1 MTNDNTK
8 GKAVRKKYQ
17 IIYADPPW
25 EVKAGPPWSSSG
37 KSQNLD
43 YPTMKLEDI
52 MSLPIKNISDDNSH
66 LYLWTINK
74 YLEQSYGVAR
84 QWGFKPSCMITWCK
98 KPHGLGLG
106 GAFVQTTEH
115 LLFCRRG
122 KLKTNKRVDTTW
134 IEHKRLRHSE
144 KPQIFRDLIL
154 QASGDLPRIELFA
167 RQKKEGW
174 DVWGNEVEC
183 DIPLDPKEW

>member
-1 MTNDNTK
+1 M
-8 GKAVRKKYQ
+8 KKYK

-37 KSQNLD
+37 KSQDLV
-43 YPTMKLEDI
+43 YPTMKLEEI
-52 MSLPIKNISDDNSH
+52 MNLPVKEIAEDDSH

-74 YLEQSYGVAR
+74 YLEQSYEVAR
-84 QWGFKPSCMITWCK
+84 SWGFKPSCVITWCK

-122 KLKTNKRVDTTW
+122 KCQPTN
-134 IEHKRLRHSE
+134 E
-144 KPQIFRDLIL
+144 
-154 QASGDLPRIELFA
+154 
-167 RQKKEGW
+167 
-174 DVWGNEVEC
+174 
-183 DIPLDPKEW
+183 

>member
-1 MTNDNTK
+1 MSKLQSPQCAN
-8 GKAVRKKYQ
+8 KKYQ

-25 EVKAGPPWSSSG
+25 EVKTGPPWSSSG
-37 KSQNLD
+37 KSQNLN
-43 YPTMKLEDI
+43 YPTMKLEEI
-52 MSLPIKNISDDNSH
+52 MALPVKNIADNNSH
-66 LYLWTINK
+66 LYLWTINR
-74 YLEQSYGVAR
+74 YLERAYEVAR
-84 QWGFKPSCMITWCK
+84 RWGFKTSTVITWCK

-122 KLKTNKRVDTTW
+122 KLSANKRVDTTW

-154 QASGDLPRIELFA
+154 KASGEKTRIELFA
-167 RQKKEGW
+167 RQKTEGW
-174 DVWGNEVEC
+174 DVWGNEVES
-183 DIPLDPKEW
+183 DITL